1 MTPRATCTRYLFHAL
16 SNQVPS
22 IVAMGVGGAQP
33 NISQGVVKNL
43 KIWLPPLPE
52 QLRIAAILDKADAL
66 RAKRREALAQ
76 LDRLPQSIFVEMF
89 GDPIANPKGWT
100 KQALKELGKVTTG
113 GTPPSA
119 REGMFGGEIPFIT
132 PGDLESDQRPKR
144 WVTDAG
150 AQESGTVRAGAT
162 FVCCI
167 GATIGKMGI
176 ASVRSAFNQ
185 QLNAVEWASGLVDD
199 QYGLSALRFLKQ
211 RIMIAGA
218 STTLP
223 ILKKSSF
230 EKLTIPVPPT
240 PEKHGRVVKPSA

>member
-1 MTPRATCTRYLFHAL
+1 
-16 SNQVPS
+16 
-22 IVAMGVGGAQP
+22 MGVGGAQP

-132 PGDLESDQRPKR
+132 PGDIESPRVLWR
-144 WVTDAG
+144 
-150 AQESGTVRAGAT
+150 
-162 FVCCI
+162 
-167 GATIGKMGI
+167 
-176 ASVRSAFNQ
+176 
-185 QLNAVEWASGLVDD
+185 LNTLR
-199 QYGLSALRFLKQ
+199 GLSHDEVKQ
-211 RIMIAGA
+211 VF
-218 STTLP
+218 T
-223 ILKKSSF
+223 
-230 EKLTIPVPPT
+230 
-240 PEKHGRVVKPSA
+240 